1 MKKKKTVYAPIM
13 SKQFFTWFFSLSSFF
28 ALQIVQS
35 FKILKQ
41 NVFAD
46 FRVTVNIFR
55 LTIRQAKKQH

>member
-1 MKKKKTVYAPIM
+1 MKKHTVYAPIM
-13 SKQFFTWFFSLSSFF
+13 SIQFLTWFFSLSSFF
-28 ALQIVQS
+28 ALKIVQS